1 MEVKKC
7 SVPQVVHSDG
17 VLQWLLQFCG
27 MAFLKIER
35 KDTGTYLR
43 IAESFRDQE
52 GKTRHRIL
60 HSLGKVEDYS
70 PQQLRSIGVRLYEL
84 GGGDIKA
91 LLEGAVQETGRFNY
105 GYYQV
110 YRKAFN
116 YYGLDDVLRRIVR
129 KNKISYDLENAV
141 LLMLLER
148 LQDPCSK
155 RSNYIHQLDYAGLQP
170 VYLQHLYRSLTRLA
184 DNSEFIQKQ
193 IFYTGRDLFSQQL
206 DVVFY
211 DVTTLYFESEDEFEV
226 GKRQLRKKGFSK
238 DGKIG
243 NTQVLF
249 CMLID
254 KDKNPIGYQLFKG
267 NTFEGHT
274 LPLAIEQLKKRYCID
289 KIIIVADRGMM
300 GKENIETITQNGFE
314 FIMGD
319 RLKNLP
325 HGLQPFLLDLK
336 NYTREWIYHDE
347 KGEAIMLL
355 YCVTQHAGKTIIAT
369 YSAKRAAKDKHDREQ
384 KIKTAEVLL
393 KRPSL
398 IKKKA
403 SRYFITQQGENTYML
418 NMDKIEKDACYDGI
432 LVIATNVK
440 DFTHEKIL
448 EQYKQL
454 FKIEHT
460 FRVFKSHLEARP
472 MFHWTDKR
480 IAGHI
485 CLCYIAYTL
494 LNWVLQK
501 LKDFPIPMTE
511 NVLRQMLNK
520 MQVSLLEHKD
530 KKIYLRSAQQPHEA
544 KLQLKLGVRILPPIL
559 PLEQLTKYI

>member
-1 MEVKKC
+1 
-7 SVPQVVHSDG
+7 
-17 VLQWLLQFCG
+17 

-35 KDTGTYLR
+35 KDRGTYLR

-52 GKTRHRIL
+52 GRTRHRIL

-70 PQQLRSIGVRLYEL
+70 PEQLRNIGVRLYEL

-91 LLEGAVQETGRFNY
+91 LLEGSVQEVGRFNY
-105 GYYQV
+105 GYCQV

-116 YYGLDDVLRRIVR
+116 YYGLNDVFRRIVR
-129 KNKISYDLENAV
+129 KYKLSYDLENAI

-148 LQDPCSK
+148 LQEPCSK
-155 RSNYIHQLDYAGLQP
+155 RSNYINQLEYAGLEP
-170 VYLQHLYRSLTRLA
+170 VYLQHLYRSLSKLA
-184 DNSEFIQKQ
+184 ENSELIQKQ
-193 IFYTGRDLFSQQL
+193 IFHTGRDLFSQQL

-211 DVTTLYFESEDEFEV
+211 DVTTLYFESEDEFET

-274 LPLAIEQLKKRYCID
+274 LPHAIEQLKKRYCID

-300 GKENIETITQNGFE
+300 GKVNIEAIIENGFE
-314 FIMGD
+314 FIVGD
-319 RLKNLP
+319 RIKNLP
-325 HGLQPFLLDLK
+325 HHIRPFLLDLS
-336 NYTREWIYHDE
+336 NYTREWIYNDE
-347 KGEAIMLL
+347 NGEVISLR

-369 YSAKRAAKDKHDREQ
+369 YSENRAAKDKHDREQ
-384 KIKTAEVLL
+384 KLQTAEKLL
-393 KRPSL
+393 KSPSL

-403 SRYFITQQGENTYML
+403 SRYFIRQHGENTYTL
-418 NMDKIEKDACYDGI
+418 DTDKIESDAPYDGI

-440 DFTHEKIL
+440 ELAHEKIL

-480 IAGHI
+480 IEGHI
-485 CLCYIAYTL
+485 CLCYIAYSL

-501 LKDFPIPMTE
+501 LKDFPIPITE
-511 NVLRQMLNK
+511 NILRKMLSK
-520 MQVSLLEHKD
+520 MQVSLIQHNG

-544 KLQLKLGVRILPPIL
+544 NLQQKLGLRTLPPLL
-559 PLEQLTKYI
+559 PIEQLTQYI